1 MTSGGF
7 TITALMFGTRIKE
20 LPNCIGDKV
29 TINGWLYN
37 KRTAGKLAFPI
48 IRDGSGY
55 LQCVV
60 SKKEVTE
67 ETWKAVEE
75 VTQESSVRVTG
86 TVRAESRAPG
96 GVELGLESFDIVALT
111 QEYPI
116 TPKEHG
122 TAFLM
127 DVRHLWLRS
136 SKQHAILRIRNEI
149 EKGCRDFFYDRD
161 FVLIDSPI
169 LTANAAEGTS
179 TLFETDYFGE
189 KAYLSQ
195 SGQLYLE
202 PAAAAFGRV
211 YCFGPTFRA
220 EKSKT
225 RRHLMEFWM
234 IEPEVAFLEF
244 EGLQALAEEFVEY
257 LVGRALERC
266 QEELKTLE
274 RDVSKLENVKRPFPR
289 ITYRD
294 AIELLAGKGMNV
306 KFGDD
311 FGGDEETVIAN
322 SFDRPVMISRYPTHI
337 KAFYMQP
344 DPQDPSV
351 VLGLD
356 MIAPE
361 GYGEIIGGSQRI
373 HDHDL
378 LLQRIQEHNLPV
390 EAFQWYLDIRKYG
403 TFPHSGFGMGIER
416 MVAWVSGVPH
426 LRETIPYPRM
436 LNRIYP

>member
-1 MTSGGF
+1 MTP
-7 TITALMFGTRIKE
+7 AVRIKE
-20 LPNCIGDKV
+20 LPAHVGETV
-29 TINGWLYN
+29 TVNGWLYN
-37 KRTAGKLAFPI
+37 KRTSGKLQFPI

-60 SKKEVTE
+60 FKKEVDE
-67 ETWKAVEE
+67 GTWKAVED
-75 VTQESSVRVTG
+75 VAQESSVRVTG
-86 TVRAESRAPG
+86 TVRAEQRASG
-96 GVELGLESFDIVALT
+96 GVELGVQSFEILGVAN
-111 QEYPI
+111 EYPI

-127 DVRHLWLRS
+127 DLRHLWLRS
-136 SKQHAILRIRNEI
+136 KNQHAILRIRNEVEMSI
-149 EKGCRDFFYDRD
+149 RDFFYDRD

-202 PAAAAFGRV
+202 PAAASFGRV

-234 IEPEVAFLEF
+234 VEPEVAFLEF
-244 EGLQALAEEFVEY
+244 DGLQQLAEEFVEY
-257 LVGRALERC
+257 IVGRAIERC
-266 QEELKTLE
+266 AEELKVLE
-274 RDVSKLENVKRPFPR
+274 RDVTKLDNVKRPFPR
-289 ITYRD
+289 ITYRE
-294 AIELLAGKGMNV
+294 AIDLLQSKGMEA

-311 FGGDEETVIAN
+311 IGGDEETVIAN
-322 SFDRPVMISRYPTHI
+322 SFNAPVIITRYPAAI

-344 DPQDPSV
+344 DPEDSSLA
-351 VLGLD
+351 LGMD

-378 LLQRIQEHNLPV
+378 LLRRIEEHGLPV
-390 EAFQWYLDIRKYG
+390 DKFQWYLDVRKYG
-403 TFPHSGFGMGIER
+403 SFPHSGFGMGIER
-416 MVAWVSGVPH
+416 VVAWISGVPH